1 MKRKNIEV
9 LLLSLSF
16 VSCSSLEYGQVQK
29 IEVDLMTVHAV
40 LTVPKPIKIHR
51 EQYEEGVVYALSFL
65 KGEVIL
71 VCEGSLMQFSVDQYK
86 TLQMKKNSN
95 VVVAEGKNGEKCWR
109 NDAYPKFKIC
119 YDNVSRRNKKMF
131 DAILNN
137 VKYHIE

>member
-86 TLQMKKNSN
+86 TLQMKKT
-95 VVVAEGKNGEKCWR
+95 VMLLLQKERMGKSVGEMMHILSLKYVMITYQDEIKKCLMR
-109 NDAYPKFKIC
+109 F
-119 YDNVSRRNKKMF
+119 
-131 DAILNN
+131 
-137 VKYHIE
+137 